1 MAAGTKEIA
10 RAAASVRQMRSATLE
25 GIEDVY
31 RRRLDELVRV
41 AAAIVGDRER
51 ARDAVHD
58 AFARAVRK
66 RQSYRGEGG
75 VESWL
80 WRFVV
85 RAAQDEARRRR
96 GEVLFEV
103 DTRGNGY
110 EPNEHAR
117 VQRIV
122 AQLPERQRAVLFL
135 RYYADL
141 DYSAIAEALGISAGT
156 VGATLHAAH
165 AALRQ
170 RLEEAS

>member
-1 MAAGTKEIA
+1 MG
-10 RAAASVRQMRSATLE
+10 RGATLDE
-25 GIEDVY
+25 IEDVY

-58 AFARAVRK
+58 AFAGAVRK
-66 RQSYRGEGG
+66 RRSYRREGS

-85 RAAQDEARRRR
+85 HAAQDEARRRPAS
-96 GEVLFEV
+96 EPV
-103 DTRGNGY
+103 DDAQARRNGH
-110 EPNEHAR
+110 EPDELAR

-122 AQLPERQRAVLFL
+122 AQLPERQRAVIFL
-135 RYYADL
+135 RHYADL
-141 DYSAIAEALGISAGT
+141 DYVAIADTLGISAGA

-165 AALRQ
+165 AALKQ
-170 RLEEAS
+170 RLEEES

>member
-1 MAAGTKEIA
+1 VAPLRLSRRVG
-10 RAAASVRQMRSATLE
+10 RGATLGE
-25 GIEDVY
+25 IEEVY
-31 RRRLDELVRV
+31 RRRLNELVRV
-41 AAAIVGDRER
+41 ATAIIGEREP
-51 ARDAVHD
+51 ARDAVQD

-66 RQSYRGEGG
+66 RRSYRREGSL
-75 VESWL
+75 ESWL

-96 GEVLFEV
+96 SDELV
-103 DTRGNGY
+103 DDAQARRNGY
-110 EPNEHAR
+110 EPDELAR
-117 VQRIV
+117 VQRSV

-141 DYSAIAEALGISAGT
+141 DYVSIGHALGISAGT

-170 RLEEAS
+170 RLGEES

>member
-1 MAAGTKEIA
+1 VGHG
-10 RAAASVRQMRSATLE
+10 ATLTE
-25 GIEDVY
+25 IEDVY

-41 AAAIVGDRER
+41 ATATVGDRER

-58 AFARAVRK
+58 AFARAVQK
-66 RQSYRGEGG
+66 RRSYRAEGS

-80 WRFVV
+80 WRFVL
-85 RAAQDEARRRR
+85 RAAQDEARRRPADQ
-96 GEVLFEV
+96 LV
-103 DTRGNGY
+103 DDAQARRNGY
-110 EPNEHAR
+110 EPEELAR
-117 VQRIV
+117 VQRSV

-141 DYSAIAEALGISAGT
+141 DYVTIADTLGISAGT

-170 RLEEAS
+170 RLEEES